1 MSLSLPRIAVLALA
15 GVFAMTTHAQNPAP
29 AATPAAPPLP
39 YGPPIVVET
48 AKKAAAAALAEAKKN
63 GWLMAIAV
71 VDPSGTLVYYE
82 KMDNTQT
89 GSAHVAIDKAKT
101 AAMFKRPSKVFQDA
115 VAGGGPGLR
124 VLGLQGATP
133 IEGGVPIIINGQ
145 IVGAIGVSGGS
156 SEQDGVCAQAGA
168 NAVK

>member
-1 MSLSLPRIAVLALA
+1 
-15 GVFAMTTHAQNPAP
+15 MTTHAQNPAP

-48 AKKAAAAALAEAKKN
+48 AKKAAAVALAEAKKN
-63 GWLMAIAV
+63 GWFMAIAV

-168 NAVK
+168 NALK

>member
-15 GVFAMTTHAQNPAP
+15 GGFAMTTHAQNPAP

-48 AKKAAAAALAEAKKN
+48 AKKAAAVALAEAKKN
-63 GWLMAIAV
+63 GWFMAIAV

-133 IEGGVPIIINGQ
+133 IEGGVPIIINAQ

>member
-15 GVFAMTTHAQNPAP
+15 GVFATTTHAQNPAP

-48 AKKAAAAALAEAKKN
+48 AKKAAAVALAEAKKN
-63 GWLMAIAV
+63 GWFMAIAV

-133 IEGGVPIIINGQ
+133 IEGGVPIIVNTQ

>member
-48 AKKAAAAALAEAKKN
+48 AKKAAAVALAEAKKN
-63 GWLMAIAV
+63 GWFMAIAV

-124 VLGLQGATP
+124 ASGYDGRLGSAGLHGR
-133 IEGGVPIIINGQ
+133 
-145 IVGAIGVSGGS
+145 SG
-156 SEQDGVCAQAGA
+156 
-168 NAVK
+168 

>member
-1 MSLSLPRIAVLALA
+1 
-15 GVFAMTTHAQNPAP
+15 
-29 AATPAAPPLP
+29 
-39 YGPPIVVET
+39 
-48 AKKAAAAALAEAKKN
+48 
-63 GWLMAIAV
+63 IAV

-89 GSAHVAIDKAKT
+89 GSAHIAIDKAKT

-115 VAGGGPGLR
+115 VSGGGAGLR

-133 IEGGVPIIINGQ
+133 VEGGVPIIINGQ
-145 IVGAIGVSGGS
+145 IVGAIGVSGAS